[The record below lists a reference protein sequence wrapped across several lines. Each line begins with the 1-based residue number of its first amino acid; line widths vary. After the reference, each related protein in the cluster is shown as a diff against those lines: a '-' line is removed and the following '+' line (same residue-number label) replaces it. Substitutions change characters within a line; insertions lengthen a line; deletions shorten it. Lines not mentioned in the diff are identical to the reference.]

1 MYSSTGQGSQAI
13 VHRDD
18 GHGRSSHYGLPH
30 EFTAVRKT
38 TPCYLKLHN
47 ESKPAPAPTI
57 SSLPSVEKLCEHFT
71 SALGW
76 QLEYQVGVD
85 EKASPLWQQG
95 ITADGS
101 DTNGRLVIRGMQQSR
116 AANDRESLAAV
127 EQLAGSIAE
136 VLSELHRTRRA
147 LWKREAELAASV
159 PVTPRQDEREHL
171 AETLQAVLRAGAE
184 AVECQAAAAYLLDDA
199 TSHLK
204 LRAAWGE
211 IPWER
216 LLEVGRPLQGSA
228 ADLEALVGHAVV
240 IEDTAMLKH
249 WRLPEEEQ
257 FASAICVPIASP
269 SAPLGTLWMF
279 SREPRGFDAVASN
292 VVEITAGRVAAE
304 LDRWV
309 LLNEGMRSK
318 RMERELTDAVGWQL
332 SRLPTISPAIDG
344 WQVAGWTSPAVGLNR
359 EFHDWS
365 VVPDGTLSLTVGA
378 AHGSLVEAGLTAAML
393 HTAVKDHGC
402 YRHRPLDMVDRV
414 NQTFW
419 TSSAG
424 DQFADLFYGMLEPES
439 GELEFAVAGRMVA
452 FLLDVNGA
460 RRVTHDSLPLGTQPE
475 STYCSQGHNVPPGTA
490 LIIFS
495 EGAMKTLEAKSQV
508 LNNGLLMQWL
518 GGCLSAPVEVLLERL
533 VENVR
538 GSEAEA
544 VEQTVLIAQHMTP

>member
-1 MYSSTGQGSQAI
+1 M
-13 VHRDD
+13 
-18 GHGRSSHYGLPH
+18 
-30 EFTAVRKT
+30 RKS
-38 TPCYLKLHN
+38 TPCHLKLHSEN
-47 ESKPAPAPTI
+47 KPAPAPTI
-57 SSLPSVEKLCEHFT
+57 SSLPSVEKLCEHFS

-76 QLEYQVGVD
+76 HLEYRVGADD
-85 EKASPLWQQG
+85 ETPPLWQQTV
-95 ITADGS
+95 TADGS
-101 DTNGRLVIRGMQQSR
+101 DTNGRLVIDGLQQSR
-116 AANDRESLAAV
+116 GAADRETLSEV
-127 EQLAGSIAE
+127 EQLAESIAE

-159 PVTPRQDEREHL
+159 PVSPRQDEREHL
-171 AETLQAVLRAGAE
+171 AETLQAVLRAGAQ
-184 AVECQAAAAYLLDDA
+184 AVDCQAAAAYLLDEA

-211 IPWER
+211 IPRER
-216 LLEVGRPLQGSA
+216 LLEAGRPLQGSA

-249 WRLPEEEQ
+249 WRLPEDEQ

-279 SREPRGFDAVASN
+279 SRQQRGFDSVASN
-292 VVEITAGRVAAE
+292 MVEITGGRVAAE

-309 LLNEGMRSK
+309 LLNEGIRSK
-318 RMERELTDAVGWQL
+318 KLERELSDAVGWQL
-332 SRLPTISPAIDG
+332 SRLPTIAPALEG

-359 EFHDWS
+359 EFHDWC
-365 VVPDGTLSLTVGA
+365 VVPDGTLSLTVGS

-393 HTAVKDHGC
+393 HTSVKDHGC
-402 YRHRPLDMVDRV
+402 YRHRPIEMVDRV

-419 TSSAG
+419 SSSAG
-424 DQFADLFYGMLEPES
+424 DQFADLFYGMLEPET
-439 GELEFAVAGRMVA
+439 GELEFAVAGKMAA

-475 STYCSQGHNVPPGTA
+475 STYCSQGHSVPCGTA

-495 EGAMKTLEAKSQV
+495 EGAVKTLEAKSQV

-518 GGCLSAPVEVLLERL
+518 GGCLSAPIEVLLERL

-538 GSEAEA
+538 GPEVEER
-544 VEQTVLIAQHMTP
+544 EQTVLVAQHMTT